1 MRIGYL
7 QKSSVSDYPGK
18 ISAVIFTQGCNFRCP
33 YCHNPELVNPNR
45 RERPVPLEPVFSFLA
60 KRRGLID
67 AVVITGGEPSIQ
79 GDLVRFI
86 ERIRHMGYLVKLDTN
101 GSRPDVLEKLLD
113 RGYLDYIAM
122 DIKAPIEKYGKVVGV
137 PVNIT
142 AVTASIEVIMKS
154 GVDYEFRTT
163 LPRSLLAP
171 ADIVSIGTMIEG
183 ASRYVLQNF
192 VASKH
197 VDKRFVNE
205 KGFSEEELTRL
216 VPLLENQV
224 RQCLVR

>member
-1 MRIGYL
+1 
-7 QKSSVSDYPGK
+7 
-18 ISAVIFTQGCNFRCP
+18 
-33 YCHNPELVNPNR
+33 
-45 RERPVPLEPVFSFLA
+45 
-60 KRRGLID
+60 
-67 AVVITGGEPSIQ
+67 
-79 GDLVRFI
+79 
-86 ERIRHMGYLVKLDTN
+86 
-101 GSRPDVLEKLLD
+101 
-113 RGYLDYIAM
+113 M